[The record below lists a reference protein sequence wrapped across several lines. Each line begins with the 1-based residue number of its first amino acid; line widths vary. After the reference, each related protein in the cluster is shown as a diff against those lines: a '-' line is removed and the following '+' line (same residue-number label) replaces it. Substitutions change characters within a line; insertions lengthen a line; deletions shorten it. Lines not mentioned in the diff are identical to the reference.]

1 MIRVVLIALAFLAL
15 TLVLLPFQLIGLAF
29 DLRLQ
34 RTIPHLYH
42 RVLCALIGVRIRE
55 VGMRST
61 ASPALIL
68 SNHASWLDICVISAL
83 APVVFVAKSE
93 VAGWPVFGW
102 LAKLQRTIFIN
113 RQARHQTGAATR
125 EIAGRLLGG
134 DAVVLFAEG
143 TSSDGIRVL
152 PFRSSLVGAVH
163 HALGN
168 STHHT
173 SITVQPM
180 SLAYVGFGGVPMG
193 RGLRERVAW
202 YGDADLIPHLLARAV
217 VRRRRRHGELG
228 RGQGLRHERGSQGDH
243 ARGGKIGPAHD
254 RGGTACCAAGTDGIG
269 AGPRTA
275 ASGTGLTCV
284 DAMVH
289 RVLRLCGVRVTMR
302 SPSRAP
308 PDRTNPCKF
317 AISAAPACAFP
328 PSASAAT
335 ISASAPISKPR
346 AR

>member
-1 MIRVVLIALAFLAL
+1 MIRIILIALAFVTL

-42 RVLCALIGVRIRE
+42 RVLCAMIGVRICE
-55 VGMRST
+55 VGQRS
-61 ASPALIL
+61 AANPVLIL

-83 APVVFVAKSE
+83 APVVFIAKSE

-125 EIAGRLLGG
+125 EIAGRMLGG

-163 HALGN
+163 HALGA

-173 SITVQPM
+173 HVTVQPM

-193 RGLRERVAW
+193 RALRERVAW
-202 YGDADLIPHLLARAV
+202 YGDVDLIPHLFHVLSSGAIDV
-217 VRRRRRHGELG
+217 IVSWGE
-228 RGQGLRHERGSQGDH
+228 
-243 ARGGKIGPAHD
+243 A
-254 RGGTACCAAGTDGIG
+254 TAYD
-269 AGPRTA
+269 
-275 ASGTGLTCV
+275 
-284 DAMVH
+284 
-289 RVLRLCGVRVTMR
+289 
-302 SPSRAP
+302 
-308 PDRTNPCKF
+308 
-317 AISAAPACAFP
+317 
-328 PSASAAT
+328 
-335 ISASAPISKPR
+335 
-346 AR
+346 

>member
-1 MIRVVLIALAFLAL
+1 MIRIVSIVSAIVAL
-15 TLVLLPFQLIGLAF
+15 TLVLLPFQLIGIAF

-42 RVLCALIGVRIRE
+42 RILCLLIGIRISE
-55 VGMRST
+55 VGRRST
-61 ASPALIL
+61 ATPALIL
-68 SNHASWLDICVISAL
+68 SNHVSWLDICVITAL

-125 EIAGRLLGG
+125 EIAARLLGG

-168 STHHT
+168 STRHT
-173 SITVQPM
+173 HITVQPM

-193 RGLRERVAW
+193 RGLREQVAW
-202 YGDADLIPHLLARAV
+202 YGDADLVPHLLHVLSSGAVDVTVSWGEATAYDMSADRKAIARDAEKS
-217 VRRRRRHGELG
+217 VRRM
-228 RGQGLRHERGSQGDH
+228 
-243 ARGGKIGPAHD
+243 
-254 RGGTACCAAGTDGIG
+254 
-269 AGPRTA
+269 TA
-275 ASGTGLTCV
+275 A
-284 DAMVH
+284 A
-289 RVLRLCGVRVTMR
+289 LRAKPAVQT
-302 SPSRAP
+302 
-308 PDRTNPCKF
+308 
-317 AISAAPACAFP
+317 SAAPVP
-328 PSASAAT
+328 GPRQPHPSPA
-335 ISASAPISKPR
+335 
-346 AR
+346 

>member
-1 MIRVVLIALAFLAL
+1 MIRIILIALAVVIL

-29 DLRLQ
+29 ELRLQ
-34 RTIPHLYH
+34 RTIPHWYH

-55 VGMRST
+55 VGRRST

-68 SNHASWLDICVISAL
+68 SNHVSWLDICVITAL

-163 HALGN
+163 HALGAG
-168 STHHT
+168 THHT
-173 SITVQPM
+173 HVTVQPM
-180 SLAYVGFGGVPMG
+180 SLAYVGFGGVPIG

-202 YGDADLIPHLLARAV
+202 YGDADLIPHLLHVLSSGAVDVTVSWGEAVAYDMSADRKAIARAAEKS
-217 VRRRRRHGELG
+217 VRRMTTAA
-228 RGQGLRHERGSQGDH
+228 LRT
-243 ARGGKIGPAHD
+243 APPAP
-254 RGGTACCAAGTDGIG
+254 AS
-269 AGPRTA
+269 PA
-275 ASGTGLTCV
+275 ASGQPL
-284 DAMVH
+284 
-289 RVLRLCGVRVTMR
+289 
-302 SPSRAP
+302 PE
-308 PDRTNPCKF
+308 
-317 AISAAPACAFP
+317 PA
-328 PSASAAT
+328 
-335 ISASAPISKPR
+335 
-346 AR
+346 

>member
-1 MIRVVLIALAFLAL
+1 MIRVILIALAFVVL
-15 TLVLLPFQLIGLAF
+15 TLVLLPFQLVGIAF

-55 VGMRST
+55 VGRRST

-68 SNHASWLDICVISAL
+68 SNHVSWLDICVITAL

-125 EIAGRLLGG
+125 EIADRLLGG

-163 HALGN
+163 HALGD
-168 STHHT
+168 STHH
-173 SITVQPM
+173 SHVTVQPM
-180 SLAYVGFGGVPMG
+180 SLAYVKLSGVPMG
-193 RGLRERVAW
+193 RALRDRVAW
-202 YGDADLIPHLLARAV
+202 YGDADLIPHLLHVLSSGAVDVTVSWGEAVAYDMSADRKAIARESEKS
-217 VRRRRRHGELG
+217 VRRM
-228 RGQGLRHERGSQGDH
+228 
-243 ARGGKIGPAHD
+243 
-254 RGGTACCAAGTDGIG
+254 
-269 AGPRTA
+269 TA
-275 ASGTGLTCV
+275 A
-284 DAMVH
+284 A
-289 RVLRLCGVRVTMR
+289 LRA
-302 SPSRAP
+302 AP
-308 PDRTNPCKF
+308 PVLAMSP
-317 AISAAPACAFP
+317 PAREQPLPELA
-328 PSASAAT
+328 
-335 ISASAPISKPR
+335 
-346 AR
+346 

>member
-1 MIRVVLIALAFLAL
+1 MIRVVLIALTFLVL

-55 VGMRST
+55 IGMRST

-68 SNHASWLDICVISAL
+68 SNHVSWLDICVISAL
-83 APVVFVAKSE
+83 WPVVFVAKSE
-93 VAGWPVFGW
+93 VARWPVFGW

-125 EIAGRLLGG
+125 EIAGRLLRG

-173 SITVQPM
+173 RITVQPM

-193 RGLRERVAW
+193 RSLRERVAW
-202 YGDADLIPHLLARAV
+202 YGDVDLIPHLLHVLSSGAVDVTVSWGDAIAYDMSADRKSIARDAEKS
-217 VRRRRRHGELG
+217 VRRM
-228 RGQGLRHERGSQGDH
+228 
-243 ARGGKIGPAHD
+243 
-254 RGGTACCAAGTDGIG
+254 
-269 AGPRTA
+269 TA
-275 ASGTGLTCV
+275 AALR
-284 DAMVH
+284 AARPA
-289 RVLRLCGVRVTMR
+289 RV
-302 SPSRAP
+302 
-308 PDRTNPCKF
+308 
-317 AISAAPACAFP
+317 
-328 PSASAAT
+328 
-335 ISASAPISKPR
+335 ASAPAFERLQPLS
-346 AR
+346 A